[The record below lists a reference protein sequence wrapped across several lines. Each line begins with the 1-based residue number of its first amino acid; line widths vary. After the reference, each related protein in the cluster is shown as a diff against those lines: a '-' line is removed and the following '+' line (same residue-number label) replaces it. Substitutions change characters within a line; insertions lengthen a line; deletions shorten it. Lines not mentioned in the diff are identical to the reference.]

1 MLKKLRSLFINGLI
15 ISCFISVPIIVN
27 YAFSANA
34 DLFKHQKVVITQH
47 EPFVQGI
54 RSATGFLYLGAYK
67 LHEHLLPNAQIVEAL
82 EEAAQ
87 HSDLKEKVLVIL
99 ESNLTPEE
107 QKAGVKTANEGGSL
121 QSYKNLGI
129 QVVRGSP
136 AFNATHFK
144 ILVSD
149 PYAFIGTTNFDKD
162 FEEDSLITRDFSLI
176 FTQPKIIKELKSV
189 FENDIHHKQSTF
201 KDFKVKDIKLG
212 ETRLT
217 WGPNHHRQHLEQL
230 INNASESI
238 EIYQQALQD
247 EALTD
252 LLVDAIKRGVKVS
265 ILMSQFPFGEKHG
278 NKSEQD
284 QLKIIEA
291 SANNPENKSEVR
303 LTGQQI
309 EEGPLKGKK
318 LHIHAKVMIIDG
330 GNPQKAIMYLGS
342 ANFYTPALDK
352 DRNVG
357 VITRDQD
364 YIQPVRHQFLQDW
377 AAHTK

>member
-1 MLKKLRSLFINGLI
+1 MLKKLRTFYMQGLI
-15 ISCFISVPIIVN
+15 ISSLVTVLINVN
-27 YAFSANA
+27 CAFSSST
-34 DLFKHQKVVITQH
+34 DLFTDQKVVISQQ
-47 EPFVQGI
+47 EPFLQGI
-54 RSATGFLYLGAYK
+54 RSASGFLYLGAYK
-67 LHEHLLPNAQIVEAL
+67 LHEHLLPNARIVEAL
-82 EEAAQ
+82 EGVAQ
-87 HSDLKEKVLVIL
+87 RSDLKEKVDVIL

-107 QKAGVKTANEGGSL
+107 QTAGINTVNEGDSF

-129 QVVRGSP
+129 KVVRGSP

-162 FEEDSLITRDFSLI
+162 YEEDDLITRDFSLI
-176 FTQPKIIKELKSV
+176 FTQPQIIKELKTV
-189 FENDIHHKQSTF
+189 FENDVRQKESKF
-201 KDFKVKDIKLG
+201 KKYVVKDINFG

-217 WGPNHHRQHLEQL
+217 WGPNQHRQHLEQL
-230 INNASESI
+230 INHASESI

-247 EALTD
+247 EVITN

-265 ILMSQFPFGEKHG
+265 VLMSQFPFGSKHG
-278 NKSEQD
+278 NKSEHD
-284 QLKIIEA
+284 QLKISEA
-291 SANNPENKSEVR
+291 SANNPANKSEVR

-318 LHIHAKVMIIDG
+318 LHIHAKVMIVDG

-357 VITRDQD
+357 VVTRDQD
-364 YIQPVRHQFLQDW
+364 YIQPVRQQFVQDW